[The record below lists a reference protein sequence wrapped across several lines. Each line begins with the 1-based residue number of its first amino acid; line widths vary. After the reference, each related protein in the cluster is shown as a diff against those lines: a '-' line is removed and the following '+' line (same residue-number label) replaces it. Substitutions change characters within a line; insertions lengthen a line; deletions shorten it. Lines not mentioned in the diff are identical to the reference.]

1 MLYYIITNMLS
12 HIDITN
18 IMLGEIEGSVASPL
32 SAPKR
37 SALKDTIS
45 QYSVLCYVIYSNL
58 YDIIV

>member
-1 MLYYIITNMLS
+1 MLS